1 MYDKIKFW
9 LPRIAGME
17 QFVPLRSKVVEADRA
32 AFSTVDAATGEVKIL
47 FRGHLENL
55 QVTEY
60 LAGVSILGS
69 LNKWANGGTNIY
81 NMSVEETRD
90 SLNEISEI
98 CQTNLSDIHVSALEY
113 GYNFEMTSEVGR
125 YLRLLGEMPRRV
137 RKSVNNETLYY
148 TRKGRERDTFTLYNK
163 VKEALRKK
171 MPMPQGYEGLNLL
184 RAELRL
190 SNGIAA
196 LLKEREVSGET
207 LTEERFINKLIN
219 IMCEKYD
226 SINKQARVNLDE
238 IKAGGTEKEYLN
250 LYLSILTNLIG
261 DKFSPDEF
269 LAILRDKK
277 VFSNKTQY
285 SRLRKKFSEV
295 ISCVS
300 LTEKDPLLEELNAKF
315 EDLKD
320 MAKNQTLK

>member
-9 LPRIAGME
+9 LPRTAGMG
-17 QFVPLRSKVVEADRA
+17 QFAPLKSKIVEADRA
-32 AFSTVDAATGEVKIL
+32 AFSTVDASTGEVKIL
-47 FRGHLENL
+47 FRGHLGNL
-55 QVTEY
+55 QITEY

-69 LNKWANGGTNIY
+69 LNKWANGGSNIY
-81 NMSVEETRD
+81 NMSLSETKET
-90 SLNEISEI
+90 LNEISEI
-98 CQTNLSDIHVSALEY
+98 CQTHLSDIHVSALEF
-113 GYNFEMTSEVGR
+113 GYNFAMKNEIGR
-125 YLRLLGEMPRRV
+125 YLRLLGDMPRRV
-137 RKSVNNETLYY
+137 RKSVNDETLYY
-148 TRKGRERDTFTLYNK
+148 TRKGRERDTLTLYNK
-163 VKEALRKK
+163 VKEAARKK
-171 MPMPQGYEGLNLL
+171 MPMPQCYEGVNLL

-196 LLKEREVSGET
+196 LLREPEVSGET
-207 LTEERFINKLIN
+207 LTEERFISKLIE

-226 SINKQARVNLDE
+226 SIQKQARVNLTE

-277 VFSNKTQY
+277 VFANKTQY
-285 SRLRKKFSEV
+285 SRLKKKFSEV
-295 ISCVS
+295 ISNVS

-315 EDLKD
+315 EELKD
-320 MAKNQTLK
+320 MAKNQTPK